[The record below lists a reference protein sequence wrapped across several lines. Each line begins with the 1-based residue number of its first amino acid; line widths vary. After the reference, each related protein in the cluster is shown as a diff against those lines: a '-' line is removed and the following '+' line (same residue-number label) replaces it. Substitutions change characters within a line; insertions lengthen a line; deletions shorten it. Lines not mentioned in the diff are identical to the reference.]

1 MAPACPVRALEEQ
14 VLPTQCSPPRVHRKF
29 TKHLVEKKRRDRIN
43 QSLEQLKELL
53 LGTVNTDPATFE
65 KMEKADILQM
75 TVEYMKRLASLPVT
89 SDQSSTRSYS
99 SGYDECHRVAH
110 AYLRSTRMEHNM
122 KSRLVCHEPSIV
134 TRDVICVCRPRQ
146 RYSSCDA
153 TTDNAVYLGG
163 TELFSPECGYG
174 VSPEQSTTVCIT
186 TPLKTNVSV
195 NVDSVWRPW

>member
-1 MAPACPVRALEEQ
+1 MKEVFAIFFKLCKHYYDNGCKFSLNTFFFV
-14 VLPTQCSPPRVHRKF
+14 VLAF
-29 TKHLVEKKRRDRIN
+29 
-43 QSLEQLKELL
+43 QLQFFQ
-53 LGTVNTDPATFE
+53 PATFE

-89 SDQSSTRSYS
+89 SDQSSIRSYS

-122 KSRLVCHEPSIV
+122 KSRLACHEPSIV

-146 RYSSCDA
+146 RYSNCDA

-163 TELFSPECGYG
+163 TELSSPECGYG
-174 VSPEQSTTVCIT
+174 VSPKQSTTVCIT
-186 TPLKTNVSV
+186 TPLRTNVSV